1 MTFIGRQSSL
11 DVLADELGQ
20 VVERRAGRFVL
31 VRGRRRIGKS
41 RLVEEFLRRASIPT
55 LYFTA
60 SRQHRAAELAA
71 FAEALGRS
79 DIPGADLLAASR
91 AGTWEAALTG
101 VAALVGQSGPTA
113 LVVDEFPFLAEDDRD
128 RLALEGTFQKVWDRT
143 LQHLP
148 IMLILI
154 GSDLA
159 MMRALTDYDRPLY
172 GRPTR
177 TVNVRPFSPLEVSEL
192 IGLDGR
198 AALDAYAIV
207 GGFPFVAASWRKGET
222 ISRFLSRSL
231 ADEASPLVVDG
242 ERLLN
247 AEFPATT
254 QARRVLTAIGSG
266 ERTFTAISRIAGIN
280 HATLTRAL
288 DLLVAQKQVVAAESA
303 MSGRR
308 QRDRRYY
315 VADPYLRFWLR
326 FVRPELPNIERG
338 RGEQAAQWALERWP
352 DYRGRAIEPIVRRSI
367 EQMLPDDRLG
377 DGLYAGSYWT
387 RSGSVEID
395 LVIADSTPAPAEV
408 RAVGSIKWRDRKRF
422 DRRDSDALIG
432 DSAAVPGVTAGT
444 RTVGVSAT
452 GFTRDSGV
460 DLELGPD
467 DLLRAWSS
475 RD

>member
-1 MTFIGRQSSL
+1 VTFIGRQSNL
-11 DVLADELGQ
+11 DVLADELDQ
-20 VVERRAGRFVL
+20 VVEQRAGRFVL

-60 SRQHRAAELAA
+60 SRQHRTAELGA
-71 FAEALGRS
+71 FAEALARS
-79 DIPGADLLAASR
+79 DIPGADLFAASR
-91 AGTWEAALTG
+91 ADTWEAALTG

-113 LVVDEFPFLAEDDRD
+113 LVIDEFPFLAEDDRD

-192 IGLDGR
+192 TGLEGR

-207 GGFPFVAASWRKGET
+207 GGFPFVAASWRKGEA
-222 ISRFLSRSL
+222 IARFLSRSFT
-231 ADEASPLVVDG
+231 DETSPLVVDG
-242 ERLLN
+242 ERILN

-254 QARRVLTAIGSG
+254 QARQVLTTIGSG
-266 ERTFTAISRIAGIN
+266 ERTFTAISRTAGIN

-288 DLLVAQKQVVAAESA
+288 DLLVKQKQVVASESPL
-303 MSGRR
+303 SGRR
-308 QRDRRYY
+308 QRDRHYY

-338 RGEQAAQWALERWP
+338 RGKEAARWTIERWP

-377 DGLYAGSYWT
+377 DGFYAGSYWT

-395 LVIADSTPAPAEV
+395 LVITDKSSAPAEV

-422 DRRDSDALIG
+422 DRRDADALIEA
-432 DSAAVPGVTAGT
+432 SAAVPGVTAGT

-452 GFTRDSGV
+452 GFAGDSGV
-460 DLELGPD
+460 DLEFGPE
-467 DLLRAWSS
+467 DLLRAWS
-475 RD
+475 RGD